1 MVLSI
6 KMCGVY
12 IIKYVECVWVFNE
25 QMSCSAKIVIFILFY
40 IYHFRTKNWW
50 CSSFRFNNWW
60 RTDEELKELI
70 PFLKDRKKFKMALHK
85 DGAKI
90 LPSAL
95 PSENI
100 MVYINF

>member
-1 MVLSI
+1 MWSVCEFLMNKWVVQLKLLFSFFSIFTISEQKIDDVVLLDLI
-6 KMCGVY
+6 
-12 IIKYVECVWVFNE
+12 
-25 QMSCSAKIVIFILFY
+25 
-40 IYHFRTKNWW
+40 
-50 CSSFRFNNWW
+50 
-60 RTDEELKELI
+60 TDEELKELI
-70 PFLKDRKKFKMALHK
+70 PFLGDRKKFKMALHK

>member
-50 CSSFRFNNWW
+50 CSSFGFNNGW
-60 RTDEELKELI
+60 RTERI
-70 PFLKDRKKFKMALHK
+70 NSFSRRDRKKFKMALHK